1 MKWTLRDTLKQKGRK
16 TSLPL
21 AKHTSKLNDEWKSVS
36 CINAILKFCLKQ
48 LMSWIKTQSNHIL
61 KKLLKDS
68 DNHNGV
74 ISHLKPDML
83 GCEAKG
89 ALGSITTNQASG
101 GDGIPAEL
109 FQILKDDSVKVLHSI
124 CLALYTSLNTFNP
137 SDNQIYEAFQQIS
150 LCKFKHY
157 QSTFCSPASLGYDYC
172 PWK

>member
-74 ISHLKPDML
+74 ISHLKPYML

-109 FQILKDDSVKVLHSI
+109 FEILKDDVVKVLHSI
-124 CLALYTSLNTFNP
+124 C
-137 SDNQIYEAFQQIS
+137 QKI
-150 LCKFKHY
+150 
-157 QSTFCSPASLGYDYC
+157 
-172 PWK
+172 WKTKQ